1 MPVHGEWR
9 HLRAHARLGI
19 ESGVAPDRVVL
30 CEDGDVVDLIEG
42 HARIVGHVKSRY
54 VYVDGLAVGDV
65 SESLLTERRILGD
78 GGFISAT
85 VVIDSVTGKVVGE
98 PSISAKGFS
107 EDPDAFNPVIPLLT
121 AALHR
126 SAEDG
131 VTDPHQL
138 QQVVRR
144 TVGRWV
150 NDAYRRRPMIV
161 PTVVEV

>member
-1 MPVHGEWR
+1 
-9 HLRAHARLGI
+9 
-19 ESGVAPDRVVL
+19 VAN
-30 CEDGDVVDLIEG
+30 
-42 HARIVGHVKSRY
+42 RY

-78 GGFISAT
+78 GGFIAAT

-98 PSISAKGFS
+98 PSVSAKGFS

-121 AALHR
+121 AALDR

-131 VTDPHQL
+131 ITDTHQL